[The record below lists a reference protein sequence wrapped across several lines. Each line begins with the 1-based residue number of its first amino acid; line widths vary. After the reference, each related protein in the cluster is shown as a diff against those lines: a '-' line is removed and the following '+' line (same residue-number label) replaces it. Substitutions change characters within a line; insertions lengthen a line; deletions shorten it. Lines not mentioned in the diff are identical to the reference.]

1 MVQLRRMTW
10 FAMVNSGGSA
20 AVGQGSR
27 AHAQKL
33 ARRRPHK
40 KHLKTMAVLGMALLV
55 TALLAYHPRV
65 ARAANGSHAP
75 IVIASD
81 SDFQICNCVL
91 NGSGTT
97 ADPYIIGPWT
107 INSTGSGDTAVTVD
121 GTLLTKSFTLFNL
134 TIAGNGSSS
143 STGIVLNHINPSGQK
158 TISAAVSGIQT
169 SIQSNGVGVVVENS
183 NYVTLD
189 GGGANAGGAGIANSG
204 SGTINKNFVGA
215 VDIENSN
222 NVAVK
227 GWQFS
232 ANGQD
237 NTPDYV
243 AFDPSLANWGVGA
256 VRVFGSSNT
265 LIDHNAA
272 NNCTT
277 VSFSLFNSNHNTI
290 SNNTA
295 DYPFTNNVLIIDGSS
310 FNTVS
315 NNVFSTADFVGIL
328 LADPLPGT
336 ATLNQYGASHDN
348 MIQGNV
354 DHSDGATGAERH
366 SGIAPS
372 FVGGI
377 VVLNGTY
384 NNTIIGNQLSSSSGA
399 DLGWAQAI
407 PDPNSPIGV
416 AAEPP
421 VIHCNVTVSE
431 GGGGVANHNGNIWS
445 GNTFHHIDACISQQ

>member
-1 MVQLRRMTW
+1 MIQLRKINR
-10 FAMVNSGGSA
+10 FAMVNSGSSA
-20 AVGQGSR
+20 DVRQGGGADR
-27 AHAQKL
+27 QKL
-33 ARRRPHK
+33 IRGGPRM
-40 KHLKTMAVLGMALLV
+40 KHLKSTAVLGMALLV
-55 TALLAYHPRV
+55 TALLAYHPGV
-65 ARAANGSHAP
+65 ARAAGGSHAP

-81 SDFQICNCVL
+81 SDFQVCNCVL
-91 NGSGTT
+91 SGSGTT
-97 ADPYIIGPWT
+97 ADPYIIGPWA
-107 INSTGSGDTAVTVD
+107 INSTGSGATAVSVD

-158 TISAAVSGIQT
+158 MISASVTGIQT
-169 SIQSNGVGVVVENS
+169 SIQSNGVGILVENS

-189 GGGANAGGAGIANSG
+189 GGGANPSGAGIGISG
-204 SGTINKNFVGA
+204 SGTVNKNFVGA
-215 VDIENSN
+215 IDVENSSN
-222 NVAVK
+222 ITVK

-256 VRVFGSSNT
+256 VRVFESSNT

-295 DYPFTNNVLIIDGSS
+295 DYPFTNNVLITDGSS
-310 FNTVS
+310 FNSVT
-315 NNVFSTADFVGIL
+315 NNVFGTADFVGIL
-328 LADPLPGT
+328 VADPLPGT
-336 ATLNQYGASHDN
+336 ATLNQYGPSHDN
-348 MIQGNV
+348 LIQGNV
-354 DHSDGATGAERH
+354 DHSDGPTGTEVHA
-366 SGIAPS
+366 GIAPS

-377 VVLNGTY
+377 VILNGTY
-384 NNTIIGNQLSSSSGA
+384 NNTIAGNQVSAPGV

-407 PDPNSPIGV
+407 PDPNSAIGV
-416 AAEPP
+416 AAAPP

-431 GGGGVANHNGNIWS
+431 GGGGVVNHNGNVWS
-445 GNTFHHIDACISQQ
+445 GNTAKHIDPCISQQ

>member
-1 MVQLRRMTW
+1 MMQLRRMTW
-10 FAMVNSGGSA
+10 FAMHNSGGSA
-20 AVGQGSR
+20 SVGPDEAAGGQKPTRRSR
-27 AHAQKL
+27 VT
-33 ARRRPHK
+33 R
-40 KHLKTMAVLGMALLV
+40 HLKTTAVLGMALLV
-55 TALLAYHPRV
+55 TALLIYRPGV

-81 SDFQICNCVL
+81 SDFQICNCVV

-97 ADPYIIGPWT
+97 ADPYIIGPWA
-107 INSTGSGDTAVTVD
+107 INSTNSGDTAVSVD

-158 TISAAVSGIQT
+158 TTWVAVTGIQT
-169 SIQSNGVGVVVENS
+169 SIQSNGIGIAVENS

-189 GGGANAGGAGIANSG
+189 GGGANAGGAGIGNSG
-204 SGTINKNFVGA
+204 AGAMNKNFVGA

-222 NVAVK
+222 NVIVK

-237 NTPDYV
+237 NVPDYV

-277 VSFSLFNSNHNTI
+277 VSFSIFNSNHNTI

-295 DYPFTNNVLIIDGSS
+295 DYPFTNNVLITDGSS
-310 FNTVS
+310 FNAVS

-336 ATLNQYGASHDN
+336 ATLNQYGPSHDN
-348 MIQGNV
+348 VVWGNV
-354 DHSDGATGAERH
+354 DHSDGPTGAERH
-366 SGIAPS
+366 SGIAPA

-384 NNTIIGNQLSSSSGA
+384 NNTITGNQLSSSAAA

-407 PDPNSPIGV
+407 PDPSSAIGV

-431 GGGGVANHNGNIWS
+431 GGGGVANHNGNVWS
-445 GNTFHHIDACISQQ
+445 GNTFQHIDACIPQQ

>member
-1 MVQLRRMTW
+1 MTYLRRMTW
-10 FAMVNSGGSA
+10 FAMLGSGGSA
-20 AVGQGSR
+20 ALGQGGG
-27 AHAQKL
+27 ADGQKL
-33 ARRRPHK
+33 ARKGPGV
-40 KHLKTMAVLGMALLV
+40 KHLKSVTVLGMVLLV
-55 TALLAYHPRV
+55 TALFAYRPSV

-91 NGSGTT
+91 SGSGAA

-107 INSTGSGDTAVTVD
+107 INTTGSGDTAVSVD
-121 GTLLTKSFTLFNL
+121 GTLLTKSFALFNL
-134 TIAGNGSSS
+134 TIAGNGSNS

-169 SIQSNGVGVVVENS
+169 SIQSNGVGILVENS

-189 GGGANAGGAGIANSG
+189 GGGANAGGPGIANSG
-204 SGTINKNFVGA
+204 AGTMNKNFVGA
-215 VDIENSN
+215 VDIENST
-222 NVAVK
+222 NVTVK
-227 GWQFS
+227 GWQLS

-243 AFDPSLANWGVGA
+243 SFDPSLANWGVGA
-256 VRVFGSSNT
+256 VRVFSSSNT

-295 DYPFTNNVLIIDGSS
+295 DYPFTNNVLITDGSS

-348 MIQGNV
+348 VIQGNV
-354 DHSDGATGAERH
+354 DHTDGPTGAERH

-377 VVLNGTY
+377 VVLNGTF
-384 NNTIIGNQLSSSSGA
+384 NNTITGNQLSASSGG
-399 DLGWAQAI
+399 DLVWAQAI

-416 AAEPP
+416 VPEPP

-431 GGGGVANHNGNIWS
+431 GGGGVANHNGNVWS
-445 GNTFHHIDACISQQ
+445 GNTFKHIDACISQQ

>member
-1 MVQLRRMTW
+1 MTQLRRMTW
-10 FAMVNSGGSA
+10 FAMLNSGGSA
-20 AVGQGSR
+20 AVGQGGGTDG
-27 AHAQKL
+27 QKL
-33 ARRRPHK
+33 ARKGPDV
-40 KHLKTMAVLGMALLV
+40 KHLKTAAVLGMGLLV
-55 TALLAYHPRV
+55 TVLLTYRPSV

-91 NGSGTT
+91 SGSGTA
-97 ADPYIIGPWT
+97 ADPYIIGPWA
-107 INSTGSGDTAVTVD
+107 INSAKSGDTAVSVD

-169 SIQSNGVGVVVENS
+169 SIQSNGIGIVVENS

-189 GGGANAGGAGIANSG
+189 GGGANASGPGIANSG
-204 SGTINKNFVGA
+204 AGTINKNFVGA
-215 VDIENSN
+215 VDIENSS
-222 NVAVK
+222 NVSVK

-256 VRVFGSSNT
+256 VRLFGSSNT

-295 DYPFTNNVLIIDGSS
+295 DYPFTDNVLITDGSS

-336 ATLNQYGASHDN
+336 ATLNQYGPSHDN
-348 MIQGNV
+348 VIQGNV
-354 DHSDGATGAERH
+354 DHTDGPTGAEVR
-366 SGIAPS
+366 SGVAPS

-377 VVLNGTY
+377 AVLNGTY
-384 NNTIIGNQLSSSSGA
+384 NNTIVRNQLYASAAA
-399 DLGWAQAI
+399 DLVWAQAI
-407 PDPNSPIGV
+407 PEPNSPIAV

-431 GGGGVANHNGNIWS
+431 GGGGVANHNGNVWS
-445 GNTFHHIDACISQQ
+445 GNTFKHIDVCISQQ